1 MTTKNSVDV
10 DVQGLV
16 EIEEKTLN
24 SRKYIGIFGKVV
36 VLLAIIW
43 TVFQLYMS
51 SIGVMDAV
59 KFRAWHLGFLL
70 LFSFIFY
77 PATKKSVGTRK
88 LPTILDIL
96 CIGLSAFVI
105 FYFLFTYDTFVRER
119 AGENTTMDIYV
130 GSLALLLLFEASRRV
145 VGIGLTL
152 IALFFLTYNFF
163 GAYIPGL
170 LGHYGFSIE
179 RVVNLMYWGG
189 QGVFGT
195 ALGVSATYIFVFV
208 LFGAFLKNSGFSD
221 FINDLAL
228 TIAGRTAGG
237 PAKVAVFASALMAT
251 VSGSAVSN
259 VVTTGTV
266 TIPMMKKAGYSK
278 KFAGAV
284 ESVASTGGLI
294 APPVMGAAAFIM
306 AEYLGVSYSVVLL
319 AAIIPAILY
328 YLTLFMIV
336 HFEAKKMGLSGIA
349 KENIPNA
356 KKVLKDGGH
365 LFIPLI
371 ILLIMLFSGFSP
383 IYAAIISLITV
394 VPAAAIRK
402 NTRMS
407 LTVVIESIVEGVK
420 GAISVGI
427 ACAVVGIVI
436 ATITL
441 TSVGLLIGNNVL
453 SFAGESILLA
463 AVLTAFISIV
473 LGMGVPAT
481 AAYII
486 VATISVP
493 ILTKLGVA
501 PVAAH
506 MFAFYFA
513 ALSSITPPVALAAYA
528 AAGIAG
534 ESPNKVAFESVR
546 LGLIGFI
553 VPFFFI
559 FNPTLLLTG
568 GTIGEYI
575 YAGVTA
581 IIGGIALAAGLK
593 GYLFRKTYL
602 VERILLL
609 IAGISLMD
617 TTLLVNI
624 ISLIVVGLVV
634 ASQALIRDKAIA
646 AEVKVSEMEVSA
658 IEEEREKE
666 TALVKD

>member
-1 MTTKNSVDV
+1 MTEKQLSEKELQELMDLEENSNARHYV
-10 DVQGLV
+10 
-16 EIEEKTLN
+16 
-24 SRKYIGIFGKVV
+24 GIF
-36 VLLAIIW
+36 LRIIIILSIIW
-43 TVFQLYMS
+43 SVFQIYMS
-51 SIGVMDAV
+51 TIGVMEAIT
-59 KFRAWHLGFLL
+59 FRVWHLGFLL
-70 LFSFIFY
+70 LFAFIFY
-77 PATKKSVGTRK
+77 PASKRGKGERKMPTWFDWICIAATIGT
-88 LPTILDIL
+88 T
-96 CIGLSAFVI
+96 A
-105 FYFLFTYDTFVRER
+105 YFLLTYESFIRER
-119 AGENTTMDIYV
+119 AGENTTMDLWV
-130 GSLALLLLFEASRRV
+130 GALAIILLFEASRRV
-145 VGIGLTL
+145 VGNALSI
-152 IALFFLTYNFF
+152 IALIFLLYNFF
-163 GAYIPGL
+163 GAYIPGM

-179 RVVNLMYWGG
+179 RVINIMYWGG
-189 QGVFGT
+189 QGIFGT
-195 ALGVSATYIFVFV
+195 ALGVSATYIFIFV

-266 TIPMMKKAGYSK
+266 TIPMMKKAGYSR

-319 AAIIPAILY
+319 AAIIPATLY

-349 KENIPNA
+349 KENIPEA
-356 KKVLKDGGH
+356 KKVLKEGGH
-365 LFIPLI
+365 LFIPLV
-371 ILLIMLFSGFSP
+371 ILLGMLFAGFSP
-383 IYAAIISLITV
+383 LYAAVCSLFSV

-402 NTRMS
+402 HTRMS
-407 LTVVIESIVEGVK
+407 FQTVINSIVEGVK

-427 ACAVVGIVI
+427 ACAIVGIVI
-436 ATITL
+436 GTMTL
-441 TSVGLLIGNNVL
+441 TSTGLTFGYNILTLAGDSVLI
-453 SFAGESILLA
+453 A
-463 AVLTAFISIV
+463 AALTALISIV
-473 LGMGVPAT
+473 LGMGIPAT

-486 VATISVP
+486 VVTISVP
-493 ILTKLGVA
+493 ILTQLGVPA
-501 PVAAH
+501 IAAH

-534 ESPNKVAFESVR
+534 ESPNKVAMESMR

-575 YAGVTA
+575 FAATTA
-581 IIGGIALAAGLK
+581 CIGGVALAAGLK
-593 GYLFRKTYL
+593 GYMFRNTYWI
-602 VERILLL
+602 ERILLL
-609 IAGISLMD
+609 LAGVALID
-617 TTLLVNI
+617 TTLLINI
-624 ISLIVVGLVV
+624 FALLVIIGVGVLQILIKEKQ
-634 ASQALIRDKAIA
+634 SQPVLEP
-646 AEVKVSEMEVSA
+646 EV
-658 IEEEREKE
+658 
-666 TALVKD
+666 LD

>member
-1 MTTKNSVDV
+1 MTTKSGIDV
-10 DVQGLV
+10 DVQQLV
-16 EIEEKTLN
+16 EIEEKSLN
-24 SRKYIGIFGKVV
+24 SRKYIGVFGKIV
-36 VLLAIIW
+36 VLLAVIW
-43 TVFQLYMS
+43 TIFQLYMS

-77 PATKKSVGTRK
+77 PATKKSVGNRK

-96 CIGLSAFVI
+96 CIILSAFVI
-105 FYFLFTYDTFVRER
+105 FYFLFTYDTFVRDR
-119 AGENTTMDIYV
+119 AGENTTFDIYV
-130 GSLALLLLFEASRRV
+130 GTLALILLFEASRRV

-163 GAYIPGL
+163 GAYIPGI

-189 QGVFGT
+189 QGIFGT

-208 LFGAFLKNSGFSD
+208 MFGAFLKNSGFSD

-336 HFEAKKMGLSGIA
+336 HFEAKKMGLSGIS

-356 KKVLKDGGH
+356 KKVLKEGGH
-365 LFIPLI
+365 LFIPLV
-371 ILLIMLFSGFSP
+371 ILLVMLFGGFSP
-383 IYAAIISLITV
+383 LYAAIISLISV
-394 VPAAAIRK
+394 VPTAAIRK
-402 NTRMS
+402 STRMS
-407 LTVVIESIVEGVK
+407 FSVVMDSIVEGAK

-441 TSVGLLIGNNVL
+441 TSVGLIIGNNVL
-453 SFAGESILLA
+453 EFAGQSVLLA
-463 AVLTAFISIV
+463 ALLTALISIV

-493 ILTKLGVA
+493 ILTQLGVA
-501 PVAAH
+501 PIAAH
-506 MFAFYFA
+506 MFAFYF
-513 ALSSITPPVALAAYA
+513 L
-528 AAGIAG
+528 
-534 ESPNKVAFESVR
+534 R
-546 LGLIGFI
+546 
-553 VPFFFI
+553 PFQV
-559 FNPTLLLTG
+559 LHHL
-568 GTIGEYI
+568 
-575 YAGVTA
+575 
-581 IIGGIALAAGLK
+581 
-593 GYLFRKTYL
+593 
-602 VERILLL
+602 
-609 IAGISLMD
+609 
-617 TTLLVNI
+617 
-624 ISLIVVGLVV
+624 
-634 ASQALIRDKAIA
+634 
-646 AEVKVSEMEVSA
+646 
-658 IEEEREKE
+658 
-666 TALVKD
+666 

>member
-1 MTTKNSVDV
+1 MTSQKLTEKELQQLMDLEENS
-10 DVQGLV
+10 
-16 EIEEKTLN
+16 N
-24 SRKYIGIFGKVV
+24 ARKYVGIFLK
-36 VLLAIIW
+36 LIIFLSIVW
-43 TVFQLYMS
+43 SIFQIYMS
-51 SIGVMDAV
+51 TIGVMEAT
-59 KFRAWHLGFLL
+59 KFRVWHLGFLL
-70 LFSFIFY
+70 LFAFIFY
-77 PATKKSVGTRK
+77 PATKKSSGTRK
-88 LPTILDIL
+88 LPSWLDLICIAGTIFTT
-96 CIGLSAFVI
+96 A
-105 FYFLFTYDTFVRER
+105 YFLITYDTFIRDR
-119 AGENTTMDIYV
+119 GGENTTMDLWV
-130 GSLALLLLFEASRRV
+130 GAFAILLLFEASRRV
-145 VGIGLTL
+145 VGNALTI

-163 GAYIPGL
+163 GAYIPGMF
-170 LGHYGFSIE
+170 GHYGFSVE
-179 RVVNLMYWGG
+179 RVINIMYWGG
-189 QGVFGT
+189 QGIFGT
-195 ALGVSATYIFVFV
+195 AIGVSATYIFVFV

-319 AAIIPAILY
+319 AAIIPATLY

-336 HFEAKKMGLSGIA
+336 HFEAKKMGLSGIS

-356 KKVLKDGGH
+356 KIVLKNGGH
-365 LFIPLI
+365 LFIPLF
-371 ILLIMLFSGFSP
+371 ILLFMLFTGFSP
-383 IYAAIISLITV
+383 LYAAVISLFSV

-402 NTRMS
+402 HTRMS
-407 LTVVIESIVEGVK
+407 LKVIVDSVVEGVK

-427 ACAVVGIVI
+427 ACAIVGIVI
-436 ATITL
+436 ATLTL
-441 TSVGLLIGNNVL
+441 TSTGLTFGYNILTLAGDSVL
-453 SFAGESILLA
+453 VA
-463 AVLTAFISIV
+463 ALLTALISIV
-473 LGMGVPAT
+473 LGMGIPAT

-486 VATISVP
+486 VVTISVP
-493 ILTKLGVA
+493 ILTQLGVPA
-501 PVAAH
+501 IAAH

-534 ESPNKVAFESVR
+534 ESPNKVAVESMR

-568 GTIGEYI
+568 GTVSAYI
-575 YAGVTA
+575 FAALTA
-581 IIGGIALAAGLK
+581 CIGGVALAAGLK
-593 GYLFRKTYL
+593 GYMFRHMYWFERVIAL
-602 VERILLL
+602 V
-609 IAGISLMD
+609 AGVALMD
-617 TTLLVNI
+617 TTLMINI
-624 ISLIVVGLVV
+624 IALLAVLAVVIYQIVVKEKKV
-634 ASQALIRDKAIA
+634 
-646 AEVKVSEMEVSA
+646 VKVLEPEVVD
-658 IEEEREKE
+658 E
-666 TALVKD
+666 

>member
-1 MTTKNSVDV
+1 MTTKSHVDV
-10 DVQGLV
+10 DVQQLV
-16 EIEEKTLN
+16 DIEEKNLN
-24 SRKYIGIFGKVV
+24 SRKYIGIFGKIV
-36 VLLAIIW
+36 VLLAVIW
-43 TVFQLYMS
+43 TIFQLYMS
-51 SIGVMDAV
+51 TIGIMDAV

-88 LPTILDIL
+88 LPTILDIV
-96 CIGLSAFVI
+96 CILLSVFVI
-105 FYFLFTYDTFVRER
+105 FYFLFTYDSFVRER
-119 AGENTTMDIYV
+119 AGENTTLDIYV
-130 GSLALLLLFEASRRV
+130 GILALILLFEASRRV
-145 VGIGLTL
+145 VGVGLTL
-152 IALFFLTYNFF
+152 IALFFLSYNFF

-170 LGHYGFSIE
+170 LGHYGFSVE

-189 QGVFGT
+189 QGIFGT

-228 TIAGRTAGG
+228 TVAGRTAGG
-237 PAKVAVFASALMAT
+237 PAKVSVFGSALMAT

-266 TIPMMKKAGYSK
+266 TIPMMKKAGYSR

-306 AEYLGVSYSVVLL
+306 AEYLGVPYSVVLV
-319 AAIIPAILY
+319 AAIIPATLY

-336 HFEAKKMGLSGIA
+336 HFEAKKMGLSGIS

-356 KKVLKDGGH
+356 KKVLKEGGH
-365 LFIPLI
+365 LFIPLF
-371 ILLIMLFSGFSP
+371 ILLFMLFAGFSP
-383 IYAAIISLITV
+383 IYAAIISMLSV
-394 VPAAAIRK
+394 VPTAAIRK
-402 NTRMS
+402 STRMS
-407 LTVVIESIVEGVK
+407 FSQVLDSIVEGVK
-420 GAISVGI
+420 GVISVGT

-441 TSVGLLIGNNVL
+441 TSIGLIIGNNVI
-453 SFAGESILLA
+453 SFSGESVLLA
-463 AVLTAFISIV
+463 ALLTAIISII

-501 PVAAH
+501 PIAAH

-534 ESPNKVAFESVR
+534 ESPNKVAIESVR
-546 LGLIGFI
+546 LGFIGFV

-559 FNPTLLLTG
+559 FNPQLLLTG
-568 GTIGEYI
+568 GTSIEYI
-575 YAGVTA
+575 YAGLTA
-581 IIGGIALAAGLK
+581 IIGGVALAAGLK
-593 GYLFRKTYL
+593 GYLFRNTFII
-602 VERILLL
+602 ERILLL
-609 IAGISLMD
+609 IAGICLID
-617 TTLLVNI
+617 TTLIINI
-624 ISLIVVGLVV
+624 VSIIVVAGVVVTQLLIKSNKGDVKGDDGLVV
-634 ASQALIRDKAIA
+634 
-646 AEVKVSEMEVSA
+646 
-658 IEEEREKE
+658 EE
-666 TALVKD
+666 

>member
-1 MTTKNSVDV
+1 MTTKSGIDV
-10 DVQGLV
+10 DVQQLV
-16 EIEEKTLN
+16 EIEEKSLN
-24 SRKYIGIFGKVV
+24 SRKYIGVFGKIV
-36 VLLAIIW
+36 VLLAVIW
-43 TVFQLYMS
+43 TIFQLYMS

-77 PATKKSVGTRK
+77 PATKKSVGNRK

-96 CIGLSAFVI
+96 CIILSAFVI
-105 FYFLFTYDTFVRER
+105 FYFLFTYDTFVRDR
-119 AGENTTMDIYV
+119 AGENTTFDIYV
-130 GSLALLLLFEASRRV
+130 GTLALILLFEASRRV

-163 GAYIPGL
+163 GAYIPGI

-189 QGVFGT
+189 QGIFGT

-208 LFGAFLKNSGFSD
+208 MFGAFLKNSGFSD

-336 HFEAKKMGLSGIA
+336 HFEAKKMGLSGIS

-356 KKVLKDGGH
+356 KKVLKEGGH
-365 LFIPLI
+365 LFIPLV
-371 ILLIMLFSGFSP
+371 ILLVMLFGGFSP
-383 IYAAIISLITV
+383 LYAAIISLISV
-394 VPAAAIRK
+394 VPTAAIRK
-402 NTRMS
+402 STRMS
-407 LTVVIESIVEGVK
+407 FSVVMDSIVEGAK

-441 TSVGLLIGNNVL
+441 TSVGLIIGNNVL
-453 SFAGESILLA
+453 EFAGQSVLLA
-463 AVLTAFISIV
+463 ALLTALISIV

-493 ILTKLGVA
+493 ILTQLGVA
-501 PVAAH
+501 PIAAH

-534 ESPNKVAFESVR
+534 ESPNKVALESVR
-546 LGLIGFI
+546 LGIIGFI

-559 FNPTLLLTG
+559 FNPTLLLIG
-568 GTIGEYI
+568 GTVVEYI

-581 IIGGIALAAGLK
+581 IIGGVVLAAGLK
-593 GYLFRKTYL
+593 GYMIRRTFII
-602 VERILLL
+602 ERLLLL
-609 IAGISLMD
+609 IAGISLID
-617 TTLLVNI
+617 TKLVINILTLAIVCGIVIMQVLIKEKKVNEI
-624 ISLIVVGLVV
+624 
-634 ASQALIRDKAIA
+634 AS
-646 AEVKVSEMEVSA
+646 S
-658 IEEEREKE
+658 
-666 TALVKD
+666 

>member
-1 MTTKNSVDV
+1 MTTKDLTNHDMQELM
-10 DVQGLV
+10 DL
-16 EIEEKTLN
+16 EKKNLN
-24 SRKYIGIFGKVV
+24 SRKYIGIFGKGIVIV
-36 VLLAIIW
+36 AIIW
-43 TVFQLYMS
+43 TLFQLYMS
-51 SIGVMDAV
+51 SFGVMDAV

-70 LFSFIFY
+70 LFSFVFY
-77 PATKKSVGTRK
+77 PATKKSVGSRK
-88 LPTILDIL
+88 LPTIFDLL
-96 CIGLSAFVI
+96 CIGLSILVI
-105 FYFLFTYDTFVRER
+105 FYFLFTYDAFVRSG
-119 AGENTTMDIYV
+119 GENSTLDIFI
-130 GSLALLLLFEASRRV
+130 GGIALLLLFEASRRV
-145 VGIGLTL
+145 VGKGLTI
-152 IALFFLTYNFF
+152 IALFFLAYNFF
-163 GAYIPGL
+163 GAYIPGI
-170 LGHYGFSIE
+170 LGHYGFSLE
-179 RVVNLMYWGG
+179 RVINIMYWGG

-228 TIAGRTAGG
+228 TVAGRTAGG

-284 ESVASTGGLI
+284 EAVASTGGLI

-306 AEYLGVSYSVVLL
+306 AEYLGVPYSVVLL

-336 HFEAKKMGLSGIA
+336 HFEAKKMGLSGIS
-349 KENIPNA
+349 KENLPEA
-356 KKVLKDGGH
+356 KKVLKEGGH
-365 LFIPLI
+365 LFIPLL
-371 ILLIMLFSGFSP
+371 ILLVMLFAGFSP
-383 IYAAIISLITV
+383 LYAAIFSLLSV

-402 NTRMS
+402 STRMS
-407 LTVVIESIVEGVK
+407 FQLVLDSIVEGVK
-420 GAISVGI
+420 GVINVGI
-427 ACAVVGIVI
+427 ACAIVGVVI

-441 TSVGLLIGNNVL
+441 TSAGLIIGNNIL
-453 SFAGESILLA
+453 GFAGESVLLA
-463 AVLTAFISIV
+463 ALLTAFISIV

-501 PVAAH
+501 PIAAH

-513 ALSSITPPVALAAYA
+513 ALSSITPPVALASYA

-534 ESPNKVAFESVR
+534 ESANKVSVESVR

-553 VPFFFI
+553 VSFFFI

-568 GTIGEYI
+568 GTVTEYLFAAI
-575 YAGVTA
+575 TA
-581 IIGGIALAAGLK
+581 IVGGVVLAAGLK
-593 GYLFRKTYL
+593 GFMFRKTFL
-602 VERILLL
+602 IERVLL
-609 IAGISLMD
+609 IVAGISLMD

-624 ISLIVVGLVV
+624 IALVAVGCIVATQL
-634 ASQALIRDKAIA
+634 LMKEKANP
-646 AEVKVSEMEVSA
+646 VTTL
-658 IEEEREKE
+658 IEE
-666 TALVKD
+666 

>member
-1 MTTKNSVDV
+1 MTTKSGIDV
-10 DVQGLV
+10 DVQQLV
-16 EIEEKTLN
+16 EIEEKSLN
-24 SRKYIGIFGKVV
+24 SRKYIGVFGKIV
-36 VLLAIIW
+36 VLLAVIW
-43 TVFQLYMS
+43 TIFQLYMS

-77 PATKKSVGTRK
+77 PATKKSVGNRK

-96 CIGLSAFVI
+96 CIILSAFVI
-105 FYFLFTYDTFVRER
+105 FYFLFTYDTFVRDR
-119 AGENTTMDIYV
+119 AGENTTFDIYV
-130 GSLALLLLFEASRRV
+130 GTLALILLFEASRRV

-163 GAYIPGL
+163 GAYIPGI

-189 QGVFGT
+189 QGIFGT

-208 LFGAFLKNSGFSD
+208 MFGAFLKNSGFSD

-336 HFEAKKMGLSGIA
+336 HFEAKKMGLSGIS

-356 KKVLKDGGH
+356 KKVLKEGGH
-365 LFIPLI
+365 LFIPLV
-371 ILLIMLFSGFSP
+371 ILLVMLFGGFSP
-383 IYAAIISLITV
+383 LYAAIISLISV
-394 VPAAAIRK
+394 VPTAAIRK
-402 NTRMS
+402 STRMS
-407 LTVVIESIVEGVK
+407 FSVVMDSIVEGAK

-441 TSVGLLIGNNVL
+441 TSVGLIIGNNVL
-453 SFAGESILLA
+453 EFAGQSVLLA
-463 AVLTAFISIV
+463 ALLTALISIV

-493 ILTKLGVA
+493 ILTQLGVA
-501 PVAAH
+501 PIAAH

-534 ESPNKVAFESVR
+534 ESPNKVALDSVR
-546 LGLIGFI
+546 LGIIGFI

-559 FNPTLLLTG
+559 FNPTLLLIG
-568 GTIGEYI
+568 GTVVEYI

-581 IIGGIALAAGLK
+581 IIGGVVLAAGLK
-593 GYLFRKTYL
+593 GYMIRRTFII
-602 VERILLL
+602 ERLLLL
-609 IAGISLMD
+609 IAGISLID
-617 TTLLVNI
+617 TKLVINILTLAIVCGIVIMQVLIKEKKVNEI
-624 ISLIVVGLVV
+624 
-634 ASQALIRDKAIA
+634 AS
-646 AEVKVSEMEVSA
+646 S
-658 IEEEREKE
+658 
-666 TALVKD
+666 

>member
-1 MTTKNSVDV
+1 MTTQTSVDV
-10 DVQGLV
+10 DVQKLV
-16 EIEEKTLN
+16 EIEEKSLN
-24 SRKYIGIFGKVV
+24 SRNYIGVFGKIV

-51 SIGVMDAV
+51 SIGIMDAV

-77 PATKKSVGTRK
+77 PASKKSVGTRK
-88 LPTILDIL
+88 LPTIVDLV
-96 CIGLSAFVI
+96 CIALSAFVI
-105 FYFLFTYDTFVRER
+105 FYFLFTYDSFVRER
-119 AGENTTMDIYV
+119 AGENTTLDIYV
-130 GSLALLLLFEASRRV
+130 GALALILLFEASRRV
-145 VGIGLTL
+145 VGLGLTF

-163 GAYIPGL
+163 GAYIPGM

-189 QGVFGT
+189 QGIFGT

-208 LFGAFLKNSGFSD
+208 MLGAFLKNSGFSD

-228 TIAGRTAGG
+228 TVAGRTAGG

-306 AEYLGVSYSVVLL
+306 AEYLGVSYNVVML

-336 HFEAKKMGLSGIA
+336 HFEAKKMGLSGIS

-356 KKVLKDGGH
+356 KKVLKEGGH
-365 LFIPLI
+365 LFIPLL
-371 ILLIMLFSGFSP
+371 ILLTMLFAGFSP
-383 IYAAIISLITV
+383 LYAAIISLISV
-394 VPAAAIRK
+394 VPTAAIRK
-402 NTRMS
+402 STRMS
-407 LTVVIESIVEGVK
+407 FKVIIDSIVEGAK

-427 ACAVVGIVI
+427 ACAIVGIVI

-441 TSVGLLIGNNVL
+441 TSVGLIIGNNVL
-453 SFAGESILLA
+453 SFAGDSILLA
-463 AVLTAFISIV
+463 AILTAFISIV

-493 ILTKLGVA
+493 ILTRLGVD
-501 PVAAH
+501 PIAAH

-568 GTIGEYI
+568 GSLLEYI
-575 YAGVTA
+575 YAGTTA
-581 IIGGIALAAGLK
+581 IIGGVALAAGLK
-593 GYLFRKTYL
+593 GFMFRNTFFI
-602 VERILLL
+602 ERILLL

-624 ISLIVVGLVV
+624 IALVVVGGVV
-634 ASQALIRDKAIA
+634 CSQLLIKPKT
-646 AEVKVSEMEVSA
+646 VKVSNEITS
-658 IEEEREKE
+658 
-666 TALVKD
+666 LVKD

>member
-1 MTTKNSVDV
+1 MTTKINTNAIV
-10 DVQGLV
+10 DVQKLV
-16 EIEEKTLN
+16 EIEEKSLN
-24 SRKYIGIFGKVV
+24 SRNYIGIFGKIV
-36 VLLAIIW
+36 VLLAIVW
-43 TVFQLYMS
+43 TLFQLYMS
-51 SIGVMDAV
+51 SVGVMDAV

-88 LPTILDIL
+88 LPTIVDIVG
-96 CIGLSAFVI
+96 IGLSAFVI
-105 FYFLFTYDTFVRER
+105 FYFLITYDSFVRER
-119 AGENTTMDIYV
+119 AGENTTLDIYV
-130 GSLALLLLFEASRRV
+130 GALALILLFEASRRV

-163 GAYIPGL
+163 GAYIPGM

-189 QGVFGT
+189 QGIFGT

-221 FINDLAL
+221 FINNLAL
-228 TIAGRTAGG
+228 TVAGRTAGG

-251 VSGSAVSN
+251 ISGSAVSN

-306 AEYLGVSYSVVLL
+306 AEFLGVSYSVVML
-319 AAIIPAILY
+319 AALIPASLY

-336 HFEAKKMGLSGIA
+336 HFEAKKMGLSGIS

-356 KKVLKDGGH
+356 IKVLKEGGH
-365 LFIPLI
+365 LLIPLF
-371 ILLIMLFSGFSP
+371 ILLIMLFTGFSP
-383 IYAAIISLITV
+383 IYAAIISLISV
-394 VPAAAIRK
+394 VPTAAIRK
-402 NTRMS
+402 STRMS
-407 LTVVIESIVEGVK
+407 FTVVIESIVEGVK

-427 ACAVVGIVI
+427 ACAIVGIVI

-441 TSVGLLIGNNVL
+441 TSVGLIIGNNIL

-463 AVLTAFISIV
+463 ALLTAFISIV

-493 ILTKLGVA
+493 ILTRLGVA

-568 GTIGEYI
+568 GTIVEYI
-575 YAGVTA
+575 YAGATA
-581 IIGGIALAAGLK
+581 IIGGVTLAAGLK
-593 GYLFRKTYL
+593 GYLLRNTFFI
-602 VERILLL
+602 ERILLL

-617 TTLLVNI
+617 TTLIINI
-624 ISLIVVGLVV
+624 I
-634 ASQALIRDKAIA
+634 
-646 AEVKVSEMEVSA
+646 
-658 IEEEREKE
+658 
-666 TALVKD
+666 ALVIVAGVVVSQLLIKGKNTEISEETISLVEE

>member
-1 MTTKNSVDV
+1 MTTKTGIDV
-10 DVQGLV
+10 DVQQLV
-16 EIEEKTLN
+16 EIEEKSLN
-24 SRKYIGIFGKVV
+24 SRKYIGVFGKMV
-36 VLLAIIW
+36 VLLAVIW
-43 TVFQLYMS
+43 TTFQLYMS

-77 PATKKSVGTRK
+77 PATKKSVGNRK

-96 CIGLSAFVI
+96 CIILSAFVI
-105 FYFLFTYDTFVRER
+105 FYFLFTYDTFVRDR
-119 AGENTTMDIYV
+119 AGENTTFDIYV
-130 GSLALLLLFEASRRV
+130 GTLALILLFEASRRV

-163 GAYIPGL
+163 GAYIPGI

-189 QGVFGT
+189 QGIFGT

-208 LFGAFLKNSGFSD
+208 MFGAFLKNSGFSD

-336 HFEAKKMGLSGIA
+336 HFEAKKMGLSGIS

-356 KKVLKDGGH
+356 KKVLKEGGH
-365 LFIPLI
+365 LFIPLV
-371 ILLIMLFSGFSP
+371 ILLVMLFGGFSP
-383 IYAAIISLITV
+383 LYAAIISLISV
-394 VPAAAIRK
+394 VPTAAIRK
-402 NTRMS
+402 STRMS
-407 LTVVIESIVEGVK
+407 FSVVMDSIVEGAK

-441 TSVGLLIGNNVL
+441 TSVGLIIGNNVL
-453 SFAGESILLA
+453 EFAGQSVLLA
-463 AVLTAFISIV
+463 ALLTALISIV

-493 ILTKLGVA
+493 ILTQLGVA
-501 PVAAH
+501 PIAAH

-534 ESPNKVAFESVR
+534 ESPNKVAIESVR

-568 GTIGEYI
+568 GTVVEYI

-581 IIGGIALAAGLK
+581 IIGGVVLAAGLK
-593 GYLFRKTYL
+593 GYMIRRTFII
-602 VERILLL
+602 ERLLLL
-609 IAGISLMD
+609 IAGISLID
-617 TTLLVNI
+617 TKLVINILTLAIVCGIVIMQVLIKEKKVNEI
-624 ISLIVVGLVV
+624 
-634 ASQALIRDKAIA
+634 AS
-646 AEVKVSEMEVSA
+646 S
-658 IEEEREKE
+658 
-666 TALVKD
+666 

>member
-1 MTTKNSVDV
+1 MVTKNELNV
-10 DVQGLV
+10 DVQQLV
-16 EIEEKTLN
+16 EVEEKSLH
-24 SRKYIGIFGKVV
+24 SRKYVGVFGKIV
-36 VLLAIIW
+36 VLLAVVW
-43 TVFQLYMS
+43 TIFQLYMNTFG
-51 SIGVMDAV
+51 IMDAV

-77 PATKKSVGTRK
+77 PATKRSVGTRK
-88 LPTILDIL
+88 LPTIADIV
-96 CIGLSAFVI
+96 CIVLSIFVI
-105 FYFLFTYDTFVRER
+105 SYLLITYDVFVRDR
-119 AGENTTMDIYV
+119 AGENTTFDIYV
-130 GSLALLLLFEASRRV
+130 GILALILLFEASRRV
-145 VGIGLTL
+145 VGMGLTL
-152 IALFFLTYNFF
+152 IALFFLLYNFF

-189 QGVFGT
+189 QGIFGT

-221 FINDLAL
+221 FINVLAL

-237 PAKVAVFASALMAT
+237 PAKVAVFASALMGT

-284 ESVASTGGLI
+284 EAVASTGGLI

-306 AEYLGVSYSVVLL
+306 AEYLGVSYSIIIL
-319 AAIIPAILY
+319 AGIIPAILY
-328 YLTLFMIV
+328 YLTLFMMV
-336 HFEAKKMGLSGIA
+336 HFEAKKMGLSGIS

-356 KKVLKDGGH
+356 KKVLKEGGH
-365 LFIPLI
+365 LSIPLMLLL
-371 ILLIMLFSGFSP
+371 ILLFTGFSP
-383 IYAAIISLITV
+383 LYAVIISMLSV

-402 NTRMS
+402 STRMGLS
-407 LTVVIESIVEGVK
+407 AIIDSIVEGVK
-420 GAISVGI
+420 GTISVGI
-427 ACAVVGIVI
+427 ACAIVGIVI

-441 TSVGLLIGNNVL
+441 TSVGLIIGNNVI
-453 SFAGESILLA
+453 SFAGESVLMA
-463 AVLTAFISIV
+463 ALLTALISIV

-493 ILTKLGVA
+493 ILAQLGVV
-501 PVAAH
+501 PIAAH

-534 ESPNKVAFESVR
+534 ESPNKVGMESVR
-546 LGLIGFI
+546 LGLMGFI

-568 GTIGEYI
+568 GTVGEYI
-575 YAGVTA
+575 FAGATA

-593 GYLFRKTYL
+593 GYLIRQTFL
-602 VERILLL
+602 AERILLL
-609 IAGISLMD
+609 AAGICLID
-617 TTLLVNI
+617 TNLIINA
-624 ISLIVVGLVV
+624 ISLLAVGGVLM
-634 ASQALIRDKAIA
+634 SHLLIKSKTV
-646 AEVKVSEMEVSA
+646 E
-658 IEEEREKE
+658 IEEKTSIAE
-666 TALVKD
+666 

>member
-1 MTTKNSVDV
+1 MTTKTGIDV
-10 DVQGLV
+10 DVQQLV
-16 EIEEKTLN
+16 EIEEKSLN
-24 SRKYIGIFGKVV
+24 SRKYIGVFGKMV
-36 VLLAIIW
+36 VLLAVIW
-43 TVFQLYMS
+43 TTFQLYMS

-77 PATKKSVGTRK
+77 PATKKSVGNRK

-96 CIGLSAFVI
+96 CIILSAFVI
-105 FYFLFTYDTFVRER
+105 FYFLFTYDTFVRDR
-119 AGENTTMDIYV
+119 AGENTTFDIYV
-130 GSLALLLLFEASRRV
+130 GTLALILLFEASRRV

-163 GAYIPGL
+163 GAYIPGI

-189 QGVFGT
+189 QGIFGT

-208 LFGAFLKNSGFSD
+208 MFGAFLKNSGFSD

-336 HFEAKKMGLSGIA
+336 HFEAKKMGLSGIS

-356 KKVLKDGGH
+356 KKVLKEGGH
-365 LFIPLI
+365 LFIPLV
-371 ILLIMLFSGFSP
+371 ILLVMLFGGFSP
-383 IYAAIISLITV
+383 LYAAIISLISV
-394 VPAAAIRK
+394 VPTAAIRK
-402 NTRMS
+402 STRMS
-407 LTVVIESIVEGVK
+407 FSVVMDSIVEGAK

-441 TSVGLLIGNNVL
+441 TSVGLIIGNNVL
-453 SFAGESILLA
+453 EFAGQSVLLA
-463 AVLTAFISIV
+463 ALLTALISIV

-493 ILTKLGVA
+493 ILTQLGVA
-501 PVAAH
+501 PIAAH

-534 ESPNKVAFESVR
+534 ESPNKVALESVR
-546 LGLIGFI
+546 LGIIGFI

-559 FNPTLLLTG
+559 FNPTLLLIG
-568 GTIGEYI
+568 GTVVEYI

-581 IIGGIALAAGLK
+581 IIGGVVLAAGLK
-593 GYLFRKTYL
+593 GYMIRRTFII
-602 VERILLL
+602 ERLLLL
-609 IAGISLMD
+609 IAGISLID
-617 TTLLVNI
+617 TKLVINILTLAIVCGIVIMQVLIKEKKVNEI
-624 ISLIVVGLVV
+624 
-634 ASQALIRDKAIA
+634 AS
-646 AEVKVSEMEVSA
+646 S
-658 IEEEREKE
+658 
-666 TALVKD
+666 

>member
-1 MTTKNSVDV
+1 MTTKMSSNMDV
-10 DVQGLV
+10 KELV
-16 EIEEKTLN
+16 ELEEKMLN
-24 SRKYIGIFGKVV
+24 SRKYIGIFGKAV
-36 VLLAIIW
+36 VLLAVIW
-43 TVFQLYMS
+43 TIFQLYMS

-88 LPTILDIL
+88 LPTIVDLI
-96 CIGLSAFVI
+96 CIGLSVFVI
-105 FYFLFTYDTFVRER
+105 FYFLFTYDTFVRDR
-119 AGENTTMDIYV
+119 AGENTTLDIYV
-130 GSLALLLLFEASRRV
+130 GALALILLFEASRRV

-228 TIAGRTAGG
+228 TVAGQTAGG

-319 AAIIPAILY
+319 AAIIPAALY

-336 HFEAKKMGLSGIA
+336 HFEAKKMGLTGIS

-356 KKVLKDGGH
+356 KKVLKEGGH
-365 LFIPLI
+365 LFIPLV
-371 ILLIMLFSGFSP
+371 ILLIMLFGGFSP
-383 IYAAIISLITV
+383 IYAAIISLISV

-402 NTRMS
+402 TTRMS
-407 LTVVIESIVEGVK
+407 FTVVIDSIVEGVK

-441 TSVGLLIGNNVL
+441 TSVGLLLGNNVL

-463 AVLTAFISIV
+463 ALLTAFISIV

-501 PVAAH
+501 PIAAH

-534 ESPNKVAFESVR
+534 ESPNKVAVESMR

-559 FNPTLLLTG
+559 FNPTLLLSG
-568 GTIGEYI
+568 GTVMEYI
-575 YAGVTA
+575 YAGGTA

-593 GYLFRKTYL
+593 GYMFRKTFL
-602 VERILLL
+602 IERILLL
-609 IAGISLMD
+609 LAGICLMD
-617 TTLLVNI
+617 TTLIVNVI
-624 ISLIVVGLVV
+624 ALAAVGGIG
-634 ASQALIRDKAIA
+634 ASQLLIKAKVVSEIK
-646 AEVKVSEMEVSA
+646 ELQDKVSEDVVESE
-658 IEEEREKE
+658 INEKV
-666 TALVKD
+666 TN

>member
-1 MTTKNSVDV
+1 M
-10 DVQGLV
+10 
-16 EIEEKTLN
+16 
-24 SRKYIGIFGKVV
+24 
-36 VLLAIIW
+36 
-43 TVFQLYMS
+43 
-51 SIGVMDAV
+51 
-59 KFRAWHLGFLL
+59 
-70 LFSFIFY
+70 
-77 PATKKSVGTRK
+77 
-88 LPTILDIL
+88 
-96 CIGLSAFVI
+96 
-105 FYFLFTYDTFVRER
+105 
-119 AGENTTMDIYV
+119 
-130 GSLALLLLFEASRRV
+130 
-145 VGIGLTL
+145 
-152 IALFFLTYNFF
+152 
-163 GAYIPGL
+163 
-170 LGHYGFSIE
+170 
-179 RVVNLMYWGG
+179 NLMYWGG
-189 QGVFGT
+189 QGIFGT

-228 TIAGRTAGG
+228 TVAGQTAGG

-336 HFEAKKMGLSGIA
+336 HFEAKKMGLSGIS

-356 KKVLKDGGH
+356 KKVLKEGGH
-365 LFIPLI
+365 LFIPLV
-371 ILLIMLFSGFSP
+371 ILLIMLFGGFSP
-383 IYAAIISLITV
+383 IYAAIVSLISV

-402 NTRMS
+402 STRMS
-407 LTVVIESIVEGVK
+407 VLVVIDSIVEGVK

-441 TSVGLLIGNNVL
+441 TSVGLILGNNVL
-453 SFAGESILLA
+453 SFAGESVLLA
-463 AVLTAFISIV
+463 ALLTAFISIV

-493 ILTKLGVA
+493 ILTQLGVA
-501 PVAAH
+501 PIAAH

-534 ESPNKVAFESVR
+534 ESPNKVAVESVR
-546 LGLIGFI
+546 LGFIGFI

-559 FNPTLLLTG
+559 FNPTLLLTD
-568 GTIGEYI
+568 GTVVEYF
-575 YAGVTA
+575 YAGITA

-593 GYLFRKTYL
+593 GFMFRKTFFI
-602 VERILLL
+602 ERILLL
-609 IAGISLMD
+609 ITGISLMD
-617 TTLLVNI
+617 TTLVINI
-624 ISLIVVGLVV
+624 IALVVVGGIV
-634 ASQALIRDKAIA
+634 ASQLLIKGKGSGETA
-646 AEVKVSEMEVSA
+646 VSEEGS
-658 IEEEREKE
+658 EKV
-666 TALVKD
+666 TT

>member
-1 MTTKNSVDV
+1 MTTNHNLNV
-10 DVQGLV
+10 DVQQFV
-16 EIEEKTLN
+16 EIEEKSLN
-24 SRKYIGIFGKVV
+24 ARKYVGIFGKIV

-43 TVFQLYMS
+43 TLFQLYMNT
-51 SIGVMDAV
+51 IGIMDAV

-77 PATKKSVGTRK
+77 PATKKSVGIRK
-88 LPTILDIL
+88 LPTIIDIV
-96 CIGLSAFVI
+96 CILLSVFVI
-105 FYFLFTYDTFVRER
+105 SYLLFSYDSFVRER
-119 AGENTTMDIYV
+119 AGENIPLDIYV
-130 GSLALLLLFEASRRV
+130 GILALILLFEASRRV
-145 VGIGLTL
+145 VGLGLTL
-152 IALFFLTYNFF
+152 IALFFLMYNFF

-170 LGHYGFSIE
+170 LGHYGFSVE

-189 QGVFGT
+189 QGIFGT
-195 ALGVSATYIFVFV
+195 ALGVSASYIFVFV

-237 PAKVAVFASALMAT
+237 PAKVSVFASALMGT

-294 APPVMGAAAFIM
+294 APPIMGAAAFIM
-306 AEYLGVSYSVVLL
+306 AEYLGVSYSIIIL

-336 HFEAKKMGLSGIA
+336 HFEAKKMGLSGIS

-356 KKVLKDGGH
+356 KKVLKEGGH
-365 LFIPLI
+365 LFIPLV
-371 ILLIMLFSGFSP
+371 ILLIMLFTGFSP
-383 IYAAIISLITV
+383 IYAAIISLISV
-394 VPAAAIRK
+394 VPTAAIRK
-402 NTRMS
+402 STRMS
-407 LTVVIESIVEGVK
+407 FLTIIDSIVEGVK
-420 GAISVGI
+420 GVISVGI

-441 TSVGLLIGNNVL
+441 TSVGLIIGNNVL
-453 SFAGESILLA
+453 SFAGESVLLA
-463 AVLTAFISIV
+463 AILTAVISII

-481 AAYII
+481 ASYII

-493 ILTKLGVA
+493 ILTKLGVV
-501 PVAAH
+501 PIAAH

-534 ESPNKVAFESVR
+534 ESPNKVGMESVR

-568 GTIGEYI
+568 GTVAEYI

-581 IIGGIALAAGLK
+581 SIGGIAFAAGLK
-593 GYLFRKTYL
+593 GYLFMETFW

-609 IAGISLMD
+609 IAGICLID
-617 TTLLVNI
+617 TTLIVNI
-624 ISLIVVGLVV
+624 ISLLVVVGVV
-634 ASQALIRDKAIA
+634 VSQILIKKKNAKLLI
-646 AEVKVSEMEVSA
+646 
-658 IEEEREKE
+658 
-666 TALVKD
+666 